1 MPALFRGGTVFASSI
16 STGFLRGRDVKTS
29 MVLAA
34 CLLLTGCSVHE
45 MQLSTEVNEQIPYR
59 AIGYASMRIQP
70 GKTPAQ
76 KQLMAIRAAKA
87 AAMRELAEKIY
98 GADISGQTSLT
109 GGGVYSDQLRSSVD
123 GLVRGARVVSIT
135 PIRNDV
141 YEAVLEVEA
150 WEVEAMRA
158 RWPNRHHR

>member
-1 MPALFRGGTVFASSI
+1 MKTLIVAS
-16 STGFLRGRDVKTS
+16 F
-29 MVLAA
+29 
-34 CLLLTGCSVHE
+34 CLLLAGCVGNE
-45 MQLSTEVNEQIPYR
+45 EQLRADSIQQLPYR
-59 AIGYASMRIQP
+59 AIGYASLRVQP
-70 GKTPAQ
+70 GSTPAQ

-87 AAMRELAEKIY
+87 AAMRELAEKIF
-98 GADISGQTSLT
+98 GADISGQTSLI

-123 GLVRGARVVSIT
+123 GLVRGARVVSLT

-150 WEVEAMRA
+150 WEVDEMRA

>member
-1 MPALFRGGTVFASSI
+1 
-16 STGFLRGRDVKTS
+16 
-29 MVLAA
+29 
-34 CLLLTGCSVHE
+34 
-45 MQLSTEVNEQIPYR
+45 
-59 AIGYASMRIQP
+59 MRVQP
-70 GKTPAQ
+70 GHTPAQ

-98 GADISGQTSLT
+98 GADISGQTSLIS
-109 GGGVYSDQLRSSVD
+109 GGVYSDQLRSSVD
-123 GLVRGARVVSIT
+123 GLVRGARVVSLT

-158 RWPNRHHR
+158 RWPQGHFR

>member
-1 MPALFRGGTVFASSI
+1 M
-16 STGFLRGRDVKTS
+16 KTL

-34 CLLLTGCSVHE
+34 CLMLTGCSIGDLQVRVDVSE
-45 MQLSTEVNEQIPYR
+45 QLPYR
-59 AIGYASMRIQP
+59 AIGYASLRIQP

-98 GADISGQTSLT
+98 GADISGQTSLA

-123 GLVRGARVVSIT
+123 GLVRGARVVSLT

-150 WEVEAMRA
+150 WEVDAMRA
-158 RWPNRHHR
+158 RWPNRHFR

>member
-1 MPALFRGGTVFASSI
+1 M
-16 STGFLRGRDVKTS
+16 KTS

-34 CLLLTGCSVHE
+34 CLLLTGCSVRE
-45 MQLSTEVNEQIPYR
+45 MQLKADVNEQIPYR
-59 AIGYASMRIQP
+59 AIGYASMRVQP

-98 GADISGQTSLT
+98 GADISGQTALT

-123 GLVRGARVVSIT
+123 GLVRGARVVSLT

-150 WEVEAMRA
+150 WEVDEMRA

>member
-1 MPALFRGGTVFASSI
+1 
-16 STGFLRGRDVKTS
+16 VKNYL
-29 MVLAA
+29 VLAL
-34 CLLLTGCSVHE
+34 CLILTGCVANE
-45 MQLSTEVNEQIPYR
+45 EQLRAELQEQMPYR

-70 GKTPAQ
+70 GATPAQ

-98 GADISGQTSLT
+98 GADISGQTALT

-123 GLVRGARVVSIT
+123 GLVRGARVVSLT
-135 PIRNDV
+135 PIRSDV

-150 WEVEAMRA
+150 WEVAAMRA
-158 RWPNRHHR
+158 RWPNLYHR